1 MGSACS
7 NGSARRRKEAAA
19 QDAAERWPHLSE
31 RLEQHRGG
39 INCLTLSED
48 HSLLV
53 SGSEDGR
60 VLLWS
65 SQSTPVEL
73 LGTLSGHGG
82 YVTHCA
88 VHGNYVVT
96 GSADGTL
103 RKWSIVDAKCVH
115 TFVGHG
121 ARVNRVLCTG
131 DLVLS
136 TSHDKTARAWRFNA
150 DLDEQ
155 EMEERRLLRQVENS
169 GVCSQG
175 KNGSKERSASQA
187 SVTGADEASTSSGFS
202 EDADSGT
209 PGRDGGH
216 TKSVFPV
223 IFVPADNL
231 SDATSE
237 DVVVTGSHDCTART
251 WGLFSG
257 ECIKILRGHSAPIN
271 AMAVDADGVY
281 VFTGGGDGVI
291 RSWHVRSGECLRVLT
306 GHQGPIVCLLTHSK
320 MLYSGSSDNTA
331 RAWVMEFGECTRVYR
346 GHQHTVDCLCY
357 HDRMRG
363 EGKAVHRLIRRQPV
377 RVGHDWRGGRDG
389 VRRRRTGGRRAGG
402 ASRRQR
408 GGQAGRQL
416 PRAFHSRG
424 LTPAHCVRSR
434 RERGCLGRIRAFHS
448 RGLTAA
454 HCVRS
459 RRERGCLGRIG
470 ADKNVSEQTDKCK
483 REREREREIKL
494 YWIHAIQVALVA
506 GGIHHSPATATALSI
521 NWT

>member
-187 SVTGADEASTSSGFS
+187 SVTEADEASTSSGFS

-209 PGRDGGH
+209 PGRDGVNDRITVFRVRIVGNIFNEGNGLFQGH

-223 IFVPADNL
+223 IFVPSDNL

-237 DVVVTGSHDCTART
+237 DIVVTGSHDCTART

-257 ECIKILRGHSAPIN
+257 ECIK
-271 AMAVDADGVY
+271 
-281 VFTGGGDGVI
+281 
-291 RSWHVRSGECLRVLT
+291 
-306 GHQGPIVCLLTHSK
+306 THSK

-357 HDRMRG
+357 HDRMRASPH
-363 EGKAVHRLIRRQPV
+363 EYFYIFFCLILAAGTASFHACEVPERKQSRSKSV
-377 RVGHDWRGGRDG
+377 R
-389 VRRRRTGGRRAGG
+389 
-402 ASRRQR
+402 
-408 GGQAGRQL
+408 
-416 PRAFHSRG
+416 
-424 LTPAHCVRSR
+424 
-434 RERGCLGRIRAFHS
+434 
-448 RGLTAA
+448 
-454 HCVRS
+454 
-459 RRERGCLGRIG
+459 
-470 ADKNVSEQTDKCK
+470 NVSMQA
-483 REREREREIKL
+483 R
-494 YWIHAIQVALVA
+494 
-506 GGIHHSPATATALSI
+506 P
-521 NWT
+521 